1 LKHEIPDNSNRSP
14 SPFSPFAFAVI
25 ADPHLETPDQRGVE
39 KMRQVIDKI
48 NQQADI
54 AFVLVLGDLIWH
66 QPLSELKALLAN
78 LQVPSHLVLGN
89 HDAPMIADYG
99 HEFGS
104 VYYTFEYAGCLF
116 VGLWNAVP
124 ALSEPR
130 SHEGDL
136 DDAQITWMER
146 TLRNATR
153 RQPSYR
159 HTFLFMHVPPN
170 HDGVEDRSLRMRSPT
185 TELLYRWCKQF
196 SVTACFF
203 GHIHRE
209 ESFSLADTQFIT
221 TASLNWNFPDA
232 GTSNEDQDFGGYRT
246 VRVHERSITHEFK
259 LTHEFGRDC

>member
-1 LKHEIPDNSNRSP
+1 MKHEIPDNSNRSP

-124 ALSEPR
+124 A
-130 SHEGDL
+130 
-136 DDAQITWMER
+136 AQITLSVSERLLRPPRSGPNMENR
-146 TLRNATR
+146 QATGCLLTR
-153 RQPSYR
+153 RPKA
-159 HTFLFMHVPPN
+159 LAA
-170 HDGVEDRSLRMRSPT
+170 DRTRPLAVRDIIFEYGGEGRS
-185 TELLYRWCKQF
+185 Q
-196 SVTACFF
+196 
-203 GHIHRE
+203 
-209 ESFSLADTQFIT
+209 
-221 TASLNWNFPDA
+221 N
-232 GTSNEDQDFGGYRT
+232 
-246 VRVHERSITHEFK
+246 
-259 LTHEFGRDC
+259 